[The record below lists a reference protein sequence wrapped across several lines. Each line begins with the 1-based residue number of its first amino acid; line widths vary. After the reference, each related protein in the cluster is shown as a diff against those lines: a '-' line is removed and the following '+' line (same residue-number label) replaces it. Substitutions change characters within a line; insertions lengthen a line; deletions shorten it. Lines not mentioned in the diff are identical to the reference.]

1 MPDFNSFYFHTYIF
15 YLSLASKKTKNTIS
29 SMPIFKNSTILS
41 EISILFK
48 NNDSNRALFT
58 IMEML
63 KGIKCQKRPCLV
75 ERANATSKYS
85 L

>member
-1 MPDFNSFYFHTYIF
+1 
-15 YLSLASKKTKNTIS
+15 
-29 SMPIFKNSTILS
+29 MPIFKNSTILS